1 MTPVSEYRIPLN
13 VRPKRI
19 RDGEIATVLSKRLVE
34 KSDERAMGAK
44 LVCNRRLFGDCYHT
58 LAPRFFDR
66 VDDKR
71 GVMIASFVSST
82 EIFPDLTFPGD
93 IDLLV
98 IPYFDDELI
107 ISETLAIELKVVRA
121 SFAKQGKSP
130 NDFGFSQSKAMFDYG
145 LPYSALA
152 HLITS
157 DTSPEENRREM
168 LVTRVVDAD
177 AGIVEPPWSQRV
189 DMLPSDL
196 IARSYGRLKSNC
208 DTDSLGLL
216 STYVTDTGIWTSE
229 GRAAARIPKVPI
241 AVLDA
246 IARFYKLHFRDFFD
260 TPRN

>member
-1 MTPVSEYRIPLN
+1 MSEYRIPLN

-216 STYVTDTGIWTSE
+216 STYVTDTGIRTSE
-229 GRAAARIPKVPI
+229 GRAAARNPKVPI

-246 IARFYKLHFRDFFD
+246 IARFYKLSFRKFFD
-260 TPRN
+260 TPRD

>member
-1 MTPVSEYRIPLN
+1 VSEYRIPLN

-216 STYVTDTGIWTSE
+216 STYVTDTGIRTSE
-229 GRAAARIPKVPI
+229 GRAAARNPKVPI

-246 IARFYKLHFRDFFD
+246 IARFYKLSFRKFFD
-260 TPRN
+260 TPRD

>member
-1 MTPVSEYRIPLN
+1 MSEYRIPLN
-13 VRPKRI
+13 VRPKQI
-19 RDGEIATVLSKRLVE
+19 YDGETAIWLSKRLVE
-34 KSDERAMGAK
+34 KNDERAMGAR

-58 LAPRFFDR
+58 LAPRFFDH
-66 VDDKR
+66 VGDKS
-71 GVMIASFVSST
+71 GVMIASFVSSA

-98 IPYFDDELI
+98 IPYCDDELI
-107 ISETLAIELKVVRA
+107 ISETFAIELKVVRA

-130 NDFGFSQSKAMFDYG
+130 NDFGFSQSKALFDYG

-157 DTSPEENRREM
+157 DTSPEESWREL

-177 AGIVEPPWSQRV
+177 AGAVEPPWSQRV

-208 DTDSLGLL
+208 DVDSLGLL
-216 STYVTDTGIWTSE
+216 STYITDTGIWTSE
-229 GRAAARIPKVPI
+229 GRAAARNSEVPI

-246 IARFYKLHFRDFFD
+246 IARFYKLNFRNFFD
-260 TPRN
+260 TPRD